1 MAGPI
6 KIDEAMDAGSYDY
19 VIIGAGSAGCVM
31 AARLGEDSSAR
42 ILVLEAG
49 GSDRSIFVQMPTAL
63 SVPMNTRRFNWGMT
77 TEPEPGL
84 DGRVMNLPRGKGL
97 GGSSS
102 INGMCWVRGNP
113 MDYELWA
120 ALGAEG
126 WHWANVLPY
135 FKRLEN
141 VRGGGTLRGT
151 GGPIS
156 VRRGE
161 ETNPLYGAFVEAGRQ
176 AGYAVS
182 DNMND
187 RQHEGFGPMEMSVG
201 GGIRSS
207 AAVGYLRPAMRRGN
221 VRVIKHALVDRLTFD
236 GGKVSGVLFSQ
247 NGKPMRAQAG
257 RDVILSA
264 GSIMSPAILKRSGI
278 GPAQELQGHGIEVVA
293 DRSQVGANLMDH
305 LEIYLQMECSQ
316 PVTLYSHMGPLGKAL
331 IGARW
336 MMTRRGLGATN
347 HFESGGH
354 IRSRAGIVYPD
365 IQFHFLPLAISYDGK
380 SMAAGHGF
388 QVHVG
393 TKRSKSRG
401 WVKLRSAEPEE
412 LPRVRFN
419 YMTHPDDWLEMR
431 ACIRLTREIFAQP
444 AFAPYRGDEL
454 APGAACQDDACIDLF
469 LKKKVESAYHPCGTC
484 RMGTDDDAV
493 VDPLTM
499 KLKGVE
505 GLRVVDS
512 SVLPQATAGD
522 LNAPT
527 LVMAERAADLVR
539 GVSLAPED
547 DAPILADPNWATC
560 QRSPGITRDYAQD
573 RDALRAAL
581 LNNAEAEPM
590 NRREEC
596 NIT

>member
-1 MAGPI
+1 MAASHDT
-6 KIDEAMDAGSYDY
+6 DEDLGTYDY
-19 VIIGAGSAGCVM
+19 VVIGAGSAGCVM
-31 AARLGEDSSAR
+31 AARLGEDAAAR

-49 GSDRSIFVQMPTAL
+49 GSDRSIFVQMPTAF
-63 SVPMNTRRFNWGMT
+63 SIPMNTRRFNWGMS

-84 DGRVMNLPRGKGL
+84 GGRVMNLPRGKGL

-113 MDYELWA
+113 IDYELWS

-141 VRGGGTLRGT
+141 VPDGGDRRGT
-151 GGPIS
+151 DGPIS
-156 VRRGE
+156 VSRGCQS
-161 ETNPLYGAFVEAGRQ
+161 NPLYQAFVAAGQQ

-187 RQHEGFGPMEMSVG
+187 LQHEGFGPMEMSVG
-201 GGIRSS
+201 RGERAS
-207 AAVGYLRPAMRRGN
+207 AAVGYLRPAMRRKN
-221 VRVIKHALVDRLTFD
+221 VRVIQNAQVDRLILD
-236 GGKVSGVLFSQ
+236 GRRVTGVLFTR
-247 NGKPMRAQAG
+247 NGRTMRAQAG

-264 GSIMSPAILKRSGI
+264 GSIMSPTILKRSGI
-278 GPAQELQGHGIEVVA
+278 GPAEELKENGIEVIA
-293 DRSQVGANLMDH
+293 DRDQVGGNLMDH
-305 LEIYLQMECSQ
+305 LEIYLQMECRQ
-316 PVTLYSHMGPLGKAL
+316 PVTLFSHMSPLRKAL
-331 IGARW
+331 LGARW
-336 MMTRRGLGATN
+336 MLMRDGLGATN

-365 IQFHFLPLAISYDGK
+365 IQYHFLPLAVSYDGK
-380 SMAAGHGF
+380 SMVSGHGF

-401 WVKLRSAEPEE
+401 WVKLRSADARD

-419 YMTHPDDWLEMR
+419 YMTHPDDWKEMR
-431 ACIRLTREIFAQP
+431 ACIRLTREIFAQE
-444 AFAPYRGDEL
+444 AFAPYRGQEL
-454 APGAACQDDACIDLF
+454 APGADCQDDACIDQF
-469 LKKKVESAYHPCGTC
+469 LKDKVESAYHPCGTC
-484 RMGTDDDAV
+484 RMGTDDAAV

-499 KLKGVE
+499 KLKGIE

-539 GVSLAPED
+539 GLSLPSAE
-547 DAPILADPNWATC
+547 DAPLLADPNWATC
-560 QRSPGITRDYAQD
+560 QRSPQITRDYAQD
-573 RDALRAAL
+573 RDTLRAVL
-581 LNNAEAEPM
+581 LENTKTPKNNQPTGE
-590 NRREEC
+590 
-596 NIT
+596 

>member
-1 MAGPI
+1 MTGPI
-6 KIDEAMDAGSYDY
+6 NISDTEDAGTFDY
-19 VIIGAGSAGCVM
+19 VVIGAGSAGCVM
-31 AARLGEDSSAR
+31 AARLGEDPSAR

-49 GSDRSIFVQMPTAL
+49 GSDRSIFVKMPSAL
-63 SVPMNTRRFNWGMT
+63 SIPMNTQRFNWGMK

-84 DGRVMNLPRGKGL
+84 DGRVMNLPRGRGL

-113 MDYELWA
+113 MDYELWSA
-120 ALGAEG
+120 RGAQG

-135 FKRLEN
+135 FQRLEN
-141 VRGGGTLRGT
+141 ARDEGGSLRGRN
-151 GGPIS
+151 GPIS
-156 VRRGE
+156 VRRGA
-161 ETNPLYGAFVEAGRQ
+161 ETNPLYRAFVEAGRQ

-201 GGIRSS
+201 SGIRSS

-221 VRVIKHALVDRLTFD
+221 VRVIKHAVADRLTFEQ
-236 GGKVSGVLFSQ
+236 GRCTGVLFSR
-247 NGKPMRAQAG
+247 NGRPMRARAR

-264 GSIMSPAILKRSGI
+264 GSIMSPTILMRSGI
-278 GPAQELQGHGIEVVA
+278 GPAQDLVEHGIEVIA
-293 DRSQVGANLMDH
+293 DRGQVGANLMDH
-305 LEIYLQMECSQ
+305 LEIYLQMACNQ
-316 PVTLYSHMGPLGKAL
+316 PVTLYSHMTPLGKAL

-336 MMTRRGLGATN
+336 LLTRGGLGATN
-347 HFESGGH
+347 HFESGAN

-365 IQFHFLPLAISYDGK
+365 IQFHFLPLAISYDGT
-380 SMAAGHGF
+380 SMARGHGF

-401 WVKLRSAEPEE
+401 WVKLRSAAPQD

-419 YMTHPDDWLEMR
+419 YMTHADDWLEMR

-444 AFAPYRGDEL
+444 AFAPYRGAEL
-454 APGAACQDDACIDLF
+454 APGESCQDDQSIDRF
-469 LKKKVESAYHPCGTC
+469 LKEKVESAYHPCGTC
-484 RMGTDDDAV
+484 RMGTDEDAV
-493 VDPLTM
+493 VDPVTM
-499 KLKGVE
+499 KLKGFE

-539 GVSLAPED
+539 GQSLTPAR
-547 DAPILADPNWATC
+547 DAPLLADPNWNSR

-581 LNNAEAEPM
+581 LDNMQSEQT
-590 NRREEC
+590 NRR
-596 NIT
+596 